1 MSGASRLDGGGRA
14 VSRPGVESSTP
25 GPSARR
31 RARAAS
37 SLGASLALGLLVG
50 PARAAPPSGRDAAR
64 EVPIE
69 MTAKGGLSVNLKTQ
83 IGLARGDVIVRR
95 DDVTLCCDRAEARF
109 DGDQIRRVECS
120 GRVVIRRADG
130 TIARADLAVFE
141 ADADRLVLTG
151 DARVRSTLAS
161 LDGERI
167 VYDVARDELTVEG
180 GRSRVRYTPQ
190 QKGARAE
197 PERACP
203 LPKGAPPPTGT
214 ATTTARP
221 GARRAP

>member
-1 MSGASRLDGGGRA
+1 VSAASGLTVAHARCPVRGVAASSAPSRA
-14 VSRPGVESSTP
+14 
-25 GPSARR
+25 
-31 RARAAS
+31 ARAAAALALAL
-37 SLGASLALGLLVG
+37 LGASAVF
-50 PARAAPPSGRDAAR
+50 AAPSSGRDVAR

-109 DGDQIRRVECS
+109 EGDRIRRVECS

-190 QKGARAE
+190 QKGGRAE

-203 LPKGAPPPTGT
+203 LPKGRLER
-214 ATTTARP
+214 TTTATSTP
-221 GARRAP
+221 APAGTRRVP